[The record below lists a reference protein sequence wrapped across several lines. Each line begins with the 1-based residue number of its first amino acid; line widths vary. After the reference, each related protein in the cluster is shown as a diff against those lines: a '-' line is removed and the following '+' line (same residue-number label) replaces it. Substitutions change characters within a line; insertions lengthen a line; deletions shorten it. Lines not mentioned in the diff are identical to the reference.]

1 MNTDVNIRP
10 TYRISS
16 HIYIYIFSACVISD
30 MIKVR
35 ISVPTLLEITWY
47 CASFCAAGLYEV
59 NGAESEE
66 NFL

>member
-1 MNTDVNIRP
+1 
-10 TYRISS
+10 
-16 HIYIYIFSACVISD
+16 

-59 NGAESEE
+59 NGAESDE
-66 NFL
+66 NFLKAKQRYKLDSDW